1 MNLRQ
6 VVDQACNGI
15 EACEIEFVE
24 LSVLKKLLLKAEF
37 AVKRFRNSRLIC
49 HAYAGCENGI
59 ALLTVANKRYIRS
72 IINRHAELHRPWL
85 VRLDFF

>member
-1 MNLRQ
+1 MKLRQ
-6 VVDQACNGI
+6 VVYQACNGI

-37 AVKRFRNSRLIC
+37 AVKRFCNSRLVC
-49 HAYAGCENGI
+49 HANAGCENGI

-72 IINRHAELHRPWL
+72 ILKRQTELQRPWL
-85 VRLDFF
+85 ERLDFF